1 MPLHVFHFIFLL
13 SENQVIFKI
22 ALDKQEWYI
31 SAILKALLIL
41 VDGRFLL
48 KVVKLYNLDG
58 AVTESCYCLLTS
70 V

>member
-1 MPLHVFHFIFLL
+1 MSFIIFFLT
-13 SENQVIFKI
+13 ENQVIFKI

-48 KVVKLYNLDG
+48 KVVTLYNLND
-58 AVTESCYCLLTS
+58 AVTESCNCLLTS

>member
-1 MPLHVFHFIFLL
+1 MSFIFFL

-48 KVVKLYNLDG
+48 KVVKLYNLND
-58 AVTESCYCLLTS
+58 AVTEAVTVC
-70 V
+70 

>member
-1 MPLHVFHFIFLL
+1 MSFIIFFLT
-13 SENQVIFKI
+13 ENQVIFKI

-41 VDGRFLL
+41 VDGRFLC
-48 KVVKLYNLDG
+48 KVVKLYNLND

>member
-1 MPLHVFHFIFLL
+1 MPLHVFHFFL

>member
-1 MPLHVFHFIFLL
+1 MSFIFFL

-48 KVVKLYNLDG
+48 KVVKLYNLND
-58 AVTESCYCLLTS
+58 AVTESCNCLLTS

>member
-1 MPLHVFHFIFLL
+1 MSFIFFL

-41 VDGRFLL
+41 VDGRFFL
-48 KVVKLYNLDG
+48 KVVKLYNLND
-58 AVTESCYCLLTS
+58 AVTESCNCLLTS